1 MSLYEAVQ
9 RATKALAPYER
20 LKQDKDPQILVVD
33 DDAVHRTIIC
43 KVAARAGFVSLE
55 ATDCGDVVRLTL
67 LNNFDCTT
75 LDLSLGEREG
85 TEVLLHFSICGFRA
99 PIIILSGADTEVATK
114 AFALGKSLNLNMAEP
129 ISKPVD
135 LGVLRE
141 KLTAVAEQWRAQRV
155 EATAA

>member
-1 MSLYEAVQ
+1 MSLFEAVK
-9 RATKALAPYER
+9 RATEALAPFAR

-33 DDAVHRTIIC
+33 DEAVHRTIIS
-43 KVAARAGFVSLE
+43 KVAARAGFVAVE
-55 ATDCGDVVRLTL
+55 AKDCGEVVRGTL
-67 LNNFDCTT
+67 LNDFHCAT

-99 PIIILSGADTEVATK
+99 PIIILSGADPEVAAK
-114 AFALGKSLNLNMAEP
+114 AFNLGKSLNLDMDEP
-129 ISKPVD
+129 IAKPVD

-141 KLTAVAEQWRAQRV
+141 RLSSIAERWRAERA